1 MISSCQ
7 CTQQQ
12 QVYLLHKPYFMLSA
26 GLPQPI
32 FASVT
37 QRMLTISLGNL
48 LDRIADEYARND
60 AVG

>member
-1 MISSCQ
+1 M
-7 CTQQQ
+7 
-12 QVYLLHKPYFMLSA
+12 
-26 GLPQPI
+26 

-37 QRMLTISLGNL
+37 QRMLTIPLGNL